1 MWRADQKP
9 RRRRIAWIVASLACA
24 VAVALTAPPAASAQ
38 QGSAQDQYKLNL
50 PSGTGSRGQP
60 GGSSANGA
68 AGRLAGTGRD
78 DTGVV
83 VSVLAIGLA
92 AISCAGGLVAYRR
105 RRTADHT
112 P

>member
-24 VAVALTAPPAASAQ
+24 VAVALAAPPAASAQ
-38 QGSAQDQYKLNL
+38 QGSAQDQYKLTL
-50 PSGTGSRGQP
+50 PSSTGSSGQP
-60 GGSSANGA
+60 GASSANGA

-78 DTGVV
+78 DTGVLV
-83 VSVLAIGLA
+83 AVLAIGLA

-105 RRTADHT
+105 RQTADHT

>member
-9 RRRRIAWIVASLACA
+9 RRRRIAWIVASLAFA
-24 VAVALTAPPAASAQ
+24 VGVALTGPPAASAQ
-38 QGSAQDQYKLNL
+38 QGSAQEQYKLNL

-60 GGSSANGA
+60 GASSANG
-68 AGRLAGTGRD
+68 AGRLAGTGGD

-105 RRTADHT
+105 RQTADHT

>member
-9 RRRRIAWIVASLACA
+9 RRRRIAWIVASLAFA
-24 VAVALTAPPAASAQ
+24 VGVALTGPPAASAQ
-38 QGSAQDQYKLNL
+38 QGSAQAQYKLNL
-50 PSGTGSRGQP
+50 PSGTGSSGQP
-60 GGSSANGA
+60 GASSANGA
-68 AGRLAGTGRD
+68 ADRLAGTGRD
-78 DTGVV
+78 DTGVL

-105 RRTADHT
+105 RQTADHT